1 MNIELVSPPA
11 QRVLTLDEVKAHL
24 RVQHNA
30 EDELIASLML
40 AAEQYLDGRN
50 GILGRALVEQQ
61 YRLYLNGWPS
71 DVHKW
76 RSGFQ
81 KNNLCKL
88 PFPPLRSVDEI
99 RYIDEAGDE
108 QLLDPAVY
116 SVAHFNYIGVVALSG
131 GQQWPA
137 TGIDDSPVRILFTAG
152 YGPSGTDV
160 PRPIR
165 QAMLLM
171 IGHWYQNR
179 SSVDPCDM
187 SEVPLSSQALLQ
199 PYQVNGLH
207 APGEVA

>member
-1 MNIELVSPPA
+1 MNIELVAPPA

-30 EDELIASLML
+30 EDGLIASLML

-61 YRLYLNGWPS
+61 YRLYLREWPT
-71 DVHKW
+71 
-76 RSGFQ
+76 GQ
-81 KNNLCKL
+81 QKL
-88 PFPPLRSVDEI
+88 PFPPLMNVLSI
-99 RYIDEAGDE
+99 SYIDENGIEDVLPADDYEVEIAGYVGGFVLGVE
-108 QLLDPAVY
+108 MVESLNNLPALN
-116 SVAHFNYIGVVALSG
+116 AGVKY
-131 GQQWPA
+131 
-137 TGIDDSPVRILFTAG
+137 PVRVLYRAG

-160 PRPIR
+160 PQPIR

-199 PYQVNGLH
+199 PYQVNGMH
-207 APGEVA
+207 APGALAG